1 MVYHTNLFETW
12 INDGVIYTEM
22 KLLQEE
28 IKRNW
33 QALQERLGY
42 SFVNED
48 LLAKALTHSSYANES
63 QDGDLPDNERLEFLG
78 DAVLDLV
85 VSQYLMLAQPD
96 AHEGD
101 LTRVRAE
108 VVASPNLSSLGR
120 ELNLG
125 GCLLLGKGEEHS
137 GGRSKA
143 NLLADALE
151 AVIGAIFLDSN
162 FDKVNKIV
170 LPLFLPSLQ
179 QAAAKDG
186 QDYKSR
192 LQEQVQAA
200 QSELPV
206 YKLVDASG
214 PPHERTYYVEV
225 YIQGQRKGD
234 GQGRSKKSAEQA
246 AAKAAL
252 SSLG

>member
-1 MVYHTNLFETW
+1 MYHTNLFETW

-22 KLLQEE
+22 KLLQED